1 MSDIYHNIH
10 GVYGGFFIIQTES
23 KQILLSIISIAV
35 LIIAFV
41 GVSYATFVTV
51 FEDSQING
59 ISTGTISLKLKNEN
73 GALSMENAMP
83 VSDVDGMM
91 LDDNNVYEFEV
102 QSMLSAQTTLNYEI
116 YVEKIKTDKP
126 TLSNSDVR
134 FYLEKYED
142 NAYKSTLITQ
152 NPQPFIPL
160 ENNSFLG
167 SKKGSMI
174 LYSGTLSNMTSHD
187 KEIKDSFRLRMWVA
201 QDTVI
206 DSISRDFNI
215 KLNVVAKAM

>member
-1 MSDIYHNIH
+1 M
-10 GVYGGFFIIQTES
+10 IQTES

-91 LDDNNVYEFEV
+91 LDDNNVYDFEV

>member
-1 MSDIYHNIH
+1 M
-10 GVYGGFFIIQTES
+10 IQTES

-73 GALSMENAMP
+73 GALSMENSMP
-83 VSDVDGMM
+83 VSDADGMM
-91 LDDNNVYEFEV
+91 LDDNNVYDFEV

-126 TLSNSDVR
+126 PLSNSDVR

>member
-1 MSDIYHNIH
+1 M
-10 GVYGGFFIIQTES
+10 IQTES

-83 VSDVDGMM
+83 VSDADGMM

-126 TLSNSDVR
+126 TISNSDVR

>member
-1 MSDIYHNIH
+1 M
-10 GVYGGFFIIQTES
+10 IQTES

-83 VSDVDGMM
+83 VSDADGMM
-91 LDDNNVYEFEV
+91 LDDNNVYDFEV

-152 NPQPFIPL
+152 NPQSFIPL

>member
-1 MSDIYHNIH
+1 M
-10 GVYGGFFIIQTES
+10 IQTES

-142 NAYKSTLITQ
+142 NAYKYTLITQ

>member
-1 MSDIYHNIH
+1 M
-10 GVYGGFFIIQTES
+10 IQTES

-35 LIIAFV
+35 LIIAFLC
-41 GVSYATFVTV
+41 VSYATFVTV

>member
-1 MSDIYHNIH
+1 M
-10 GVYGGFFIIQTES
+10 IQTES

-116 YVEKIKTDKP
+116 YVEK
-126 TLSNSDVR
+126 
-134 FYLEKYED
+134 
-142 NAYKSTLITQ
+142 
-152 NPQPFIPL
+152 
-160 ENNSFLG
+160 
-167 SKKGSMI
+167 M
-174 LYSGTLSNMTSHD
+174 
-187 KEIKDSFRLRMWVA
+187 
-201 QDTVI
+201 
-206 DSISRDFNI
+206 
-215 KLNVVAKAM
+215 

>member
-1 MSDIYHNIH
+1 M
-10 GVYGGFFIIQTES
+10 IQTES

-59 ISTGTISLKLKNEN
+59 ISTGTISLTLKNEN

-83 VSDVDGMM
+83 VSDADGMM

>member
-1 MSDIYHNIH
+1 M
-10 GVYGGFFIIQTES
+10 IQTES

-83 VSDVDGMM
+83 ASDVDGMM
-91 LDDNNVYEFEV
+91 LDDNNVYDFEV

>member
-1 MSDIYHNIH
+1 M
-10 GVYGGFFIIQTES
+10 IQTES

-83 VSDVDGMM
+83 VSDADGMM
-91 LDDNNVYEFEV
+91 LDDNNVYDFEV

>member
-1 MSDIYHNIH
+1 M
-10 GVYGGFFIIQTES
+10 IQTES

-73 GALSMENAMP
+73 GSLSMENAMP
-83 VSDVDGMM
+83 VSDADGMM

-142 NAYKSTLITQ
+142 YAYKSTLITH

>member
-1 MSDIYHNIH
+1 M
-10 GVYGGFFIIQTES
+10 
-23 KQILLSIISIAV
+23 
-35 LIIAFV
+35 
-41 GVSYATFVTV
+41 
-51 FEDSQING
+51 
-59 ISTGTISLKLKNEN
+59 
-73 GALSMENAMP
+73 
-83 VSDVDGMM
+83 
-91 LDDNNVYEFEV
+91 
-102 QSMLSAQTTLNYEI
+102 
-116 YVEKIKTDKP
+116 
-126 TLSNSDVR
+126 
-134 FYLEKYED
+134 EKYED

>member
-1 MSDIYHNIH
+1 M
-10 GVYGGFFIIQTES
+10 IQTES
-23 KQILLSIISIAV
+23 KQILLSIISFAV

-83 VSDVDGMM
+83 VSDADGMM

-126 TLSNSDVR
+126 TISNSDVR

>member
-1 MSDIYHNIH
+1 M
-10 GVYGGFFIIQTES
+10 IQTES

-83 VSDVDGMM
+83 VSDADGMM

-102 QSMLSAQTTLNYEI
+102 QSMLSAKTTLNYEI

-152 NPQPFIPL
+152 NPQPFITL

>member
-1 MSDIYHNIH
+1 M
-10 GVYGGFFIIQTES
+10 IQTES

-91 LDDNNVYEFEV
+91 LDDNNVYEVEV

>member
-1 MSDIYHNIH
+1 M
-10 GVYGGFFIIQTES
+10 IQTES

-83 VSDVDGMM
+83 VSDADGMM
-91 LDDNNVYEFEV
+91 LDDNNVYDFEV

-174 LYSGTLSNMTSHD
+174 LYSGTLFNMTSHD

>member
-1 MSDIYHNIH
+1 M
-10 GVYGGFFIIQTES
+10 IQTES

-83 VSDVDGMM
+83 VSDADGMM
-91 LDDNNVYEFEV
+91 LDDNNVYDFEV
-102 QSMLSAQTTLNYEI
+102 QSMLSARTTLNYEI

-187 KEIKDSFRLRMWVA
+187 KEIKDSFRLRMWAA

>member
-1 MSDIYHNIH
+1 M
-10 GVYGGFFIIQTES
+10 IQTES

-73 GALSMENAMP
+73 GSLSMENAMP

>member
-1 MSDIYHNIH
+1 M
-10 GVYGGFFIIQTES
+10 IQTES

-59 ISTGTISLKLKNEN
+59 IST
-73 GALSMENAMP
+73 
-83 VSDVDGMM
+83 VDGMM

>member
-1 MSDIYHNIH
+1 M
-10 GVYGGFFIIQTES
+10 IQTES

-73 GALSMENAMP
+73 GALSMENVMP

-91 LDDNNVYEFEV
+91 LDDNNVYDFEV

>member
-1 MSDIYHNIH
+1 M
-10 GVYGGFFIIQTES
+10 IQTES

-83 VSDVDGMM
+83 VSDADGMM
-91 LDDNNVYEFEV
+91 LDDNNVYDFEV

-201 QDTVI
+201 QNTVI

>member
-1 MSDIYHNIH
+1 M
-10 GVYGGFFIIQTES
+10 IQTES

-91 LDDNNVYEFEV
+91 LDDNNVYDFEV

-142 NAYKSTLITQ
+142 NAYKSTLIAQ

>member
-1 MSDIYHNIH
+1 M
-10 GVYGGFFIIQTES
+10 IQTES

-83 VSDVDGMM
+83 VSDADGMM
-91 LDDNNVYEFEV
+91 LDDNNVYDFEV

-116 YVEKIKTDKP
+116 YVEKIKTDKL

>member
-1 MSDIYHNIH
+1 M
-10 GVYGGFFIIQTES
+10 IQTES

-73 GALSMENAMP
+73 GSLSMENAMP
-83 VSDVDGMM
+83 VSDADGMM

>member
-1 MSDIYHNIH
+1 M
-10 GVYGGFFIIQTES
+10 IQTES

-83 VSDVDGMM
+83 ISDVDGMM

>member
-1 MSDIYHNIH
+1 M
-10 GVYGGFFIIQTES
+10 IQTES

-83 VSDVDGMM
+83 VSDADGMM

>member
-1 MSDIYHNIH
+1 M
-10 GVYGGFFIIQTES
+10 IQTES

-41 GVSYATFVTV
+41 CVSYATFVTV

-83 VSDVDGMM
+83 VSDADGMM

>member
-1 MSDIYHNIH
+1 M
-10 GVYGGFFIIQTES
+10 IQTES

-73 GALSMENAMP
+73 VALSMENAMP

-91 LDDNNVYEFEV
+91 LDDNNVYDFEV